1 MKSAHFIPMKVKDP
15 MDKLAR
21 LYIQNI
27 VQLYG
32 IPLVV
37 VSNMDSRF
45 TSSFWQSL
53 QKEMGMKLKFS
64 IAFHPQTDDQLE

>member
-27 VQLYG
+27 VQLHG
-32 IPLVV
+32 VPLVV
-37 VSNMDSRF
+37 VSNIDSRF
-45 TSSFWQSL
+45 TSIFWQSL

-64 IAFHPQTDDQLE
+64 IAFHSQTDDQLE

>member
-27 VQLYG
+27 VQLHG

>member
-1 MKSAHFIPMKVKDP
+1 MKVKDP
-15 MDKLAR
+15 MDKLAI

-27 VQLYG
+27 VQLHG
-32 IPLVV
+32 VPLAV
-37 VSNMDSRF
+37 VSNIDSRF

-64 IAFHPQTDDQLE
+64 ITFHQQTDDQLE